1 MDAFVYLSRTEG
13 MIPALES
20 AHAIAYIK
28 RKAKKY
34 KKDNI
39 VVINLSGRSDKDV
52 KNVYETYLK

>member
-1 MDAFVYLSRTEG
+1 VDAFVYLSRTEG

>member
-1 MDAFVYLSRTEG
+1 

>member
-1 MDAFVYLSRTEG
+1 VDAFVYLSRTEG

-20 AHAIAYIK
+20 AHAIAYIN